1 MRPASAKSGKQFKQT
16 RQIIFGVVCKSNP
29 DAHRVNKAMMP
40 GKTRQED
47 LAYMVLYKEGGVMAA
62 RLTDKQKKKIIA
74 DYVECGSYNAVAKKH
89 GVSFDTVKR
98 VVLRDKETVKKA
110 EQKKEQNTADIL
122 SHMESQ
128 KDDVIKVLDEYI
140 TAMRDPVKIKRAG
153 VVQLA
158 TALGIIIDKYTVT
171 AKNEQALQ
179 KLDEVMDKIGGV
191 I

>member
-1 MRPASAKSGKQFKQT
+1 
-16 RQIIFGVVCKSNP
+16 
-29 DAHRVNKAMMP
+29 
-40 GKTRQED
+40 
-47 LAYMVLYKEGGVMAA
+47 MVLYKEGGVMAA